1 MSRGCETG
9 GGGGGGGGGGISRGC
24 ETDGGGISRA
34 ASAAG
39 DVAQASLALLLW
51 RAHSRDRFA
60 SGVRACSSCSGTEVR
75 TLAGAGG
82 GFMLRDDDA
91 SRCAASYDSALRM
104 RAAAKESAVVAMLSK
119 S

>member
-9 GGGGGGGGGGISRGC
+9 
-24 ETDGGGISRA
+24 GGGISRA

-39 DVAQASLALLLW
+39 DVAQASLALFLW

-91 SRCAASYDSALRM
+91 SRCAASYAERRRSYSALCM
-104 RAAAKESAVVAMLSK
+104 RAAAKESAVVAMFNR
-119 S
+119 